1 MPGIIK
7 LRIMGYGFR
16 VIKSDGNARLG
27 QLSTQRGI
35 INTPAF
41 MPVGTNATVKA
52 MNPDEMKELGAEI
65 LLSNTY
71 HLYLRPGHEIIRE
84 VGGLHKFMKWDGPI
98 LTDSGGFQVFS
109 LSPLR
114 KIKDDGVEFRSHIDG
129 SLHFLTPELVM
140 EIQAALG
147 SDIAMV
153 FDECTPYPATRE
165 YAQKSLTLTTEWAR
179 RCLEARKNPPLPPF
193 VKGGDQ
199 ISPPLEK
206 GDIGGFF
213 NVSQALF
220 GIVQGGIYK
229 DLRKQSAE
237 ELIQLDFDGYALG
250 GLSVGEPKELMYEMI
265 NYSTLLLP
273 EDKPHYLMGIGDLM
287 DVLEAVAAGIDM
299 FDCVMPT
306 RNARNGTLFTSQ
318 GRISIKREEF
328 KKDPGP
334 LDPDCGCYTCRNY
347 SRSFLRHMFMS
358 REILSMR
365 LNSLHNLH
373 FFLEFFRKMRDAI
386 SRCGFEQFRKEQTLI
401 MQNNFHEG

>member
-1 MPGIIK
+1 MQFKIIK
-7 LRIMGYGFR
+7 TDNY
-16 VIKSDGNARLG
+16 ARLG
-27 QLSTQRGI
+27 KIAASRGV

-52 MNPDEMKELGAEI
+52 MTPGEMKELGTEV

-71 HLYLRPGHEIIRE
+71 HLYLRPGHDIIRD
-84 VGGLHKFMKWDGPI
+84 VGGLHRFMQWDGPI

-109 LSPLR
+109 LAKLR

-140 EIQAALG
+140 DIQGALG

-153 FDECTPYPATRE
+153 FDECTPYPADKE
-165 YAQKSLTLTTEWAR
+165 YALNSLMLTTAWAR
-179 RCLEARKNPPLPPF
+179 RCKEAKN
-193 VKGGDQ
+193 D
-199 ISPPLEK
+199 
-206 GDIGGFF
+206 
-213 NVSQALF
+213 NQALF
-220 GIVQGGIYK
+220 GIVQGGMFR
-229 DLRKQSAE
+229 DLRKQSAQ
-237 ELIQLDFDGYALG
+237 ELMKIDFDGYALG

-265 NYSTLLLP
+265 NYTTPLLP
-273 EDKPHYLMGIGDLM
+273 QDMPRYLMGIGDLL

-334 LDPDCGCYTCRNY
+334 LDPYCTCYTCMNY
-347 SRSFLRHMFMS
+347 SRAYLRHLYLS

-365 LNSLHNLH
+365 LNTNHNIH
-373 FFLEFFRKMRDAI
+373 FFLEFFRKMREAI
-386 SRCGFEQFRKEQTLI
+386 GNGAFNSFREEQTPVLEG
-401 MQNNFHEG
+401 NFNG

>member
-1 MPGIIK
+1 
-7 LRIMGYGFR
+7 
-16 VIKSDGNARLG
+16 
-27 QLSTQRGI
+27 
-35 INTPAF
+35 
-41 MPVGTNATVKA
+41 MPVGTNASVKA
-52 MNPDEMKELGAEI
+52 MNPDELKALNADV

-71 HLYLRPGHEIIRE
+71 HLYLRPGHDTIRE
-84 VGGLHKFMKWDGPI
+84 VGGLHKFMNWSGPI

-140 EIQAALG
+140 EIQGALG
-147 SDIAMV
+147 SDIAMI

-165 YAQKSLTLTTEWAR
+165 YALKSLKLTTEWAR
-179 RCLEARKNPPLPPF
+179 RCMKARN
-193 VKGGDQ
+193 
-199 ISPPLEK
+199 E
-206 GDIGGFF
+206 
-213 NVSQALF
+213 NQALF
-220 GIVQGGIYK
+220 GIVQGGMYK

-237 ELIQLDFDGYALG
+237 ELIEIGFDGYALG

-265 NYSTLLLP
+265 NYTTPLLP
-273 EDKPHYLMGIGDLM
+273 RDKPRYLMGIGDLL

-334 LDPDCGCYTCRNY
+334 LDPNCECYTCRNY
-347 SRSFLRHMFMS
+347 SRAFLRHMYMS

-365 LNSLHNLH
+365 LNTLHNIH
-373 FFLEFFRKMRDAI
+373 FYLDFFKRMRTAIAEGAFENFRKA
-386 SRCGFEQFRKEQTLI
+386 QTPIL
-401 MQNNFHEG
+401 QNNFNL

>member
-1 MPGIIK
+1 MFDFQVRK
-7 LRIMGYGFR
+7 R
-16 VIKSDGNARLG
+16 DGNVRLG
-27 QLSTQRGI
+27 QIHTKRGI

-52 MNPDEMKELGAEI
+52 MSSDEMKELGAEI

-71 HLYLRPGHEIIRE
+71 HLYLRPGHDVIKE
-84 VGGLHKFMKWDGPI
+84 VGGLHEFMKWDGPI

-129 SLHFLTPELVM
+129 SLHFLTAELVM
-140 EIQAALG
+140 EIQGALG
-147 SDIAMV
+147 ADIAMI

-165 YAQKSLTLTTEWAR
+165 YALDSLKLTTKWAEK
-179 RCLEARKNPPLPPF
+179 CLKAGN
-193 VKGGDQ
+193 KG
-199 ISPPLEK
+199 
-206 GDIGGFF
+206 
-213 NVSQALF
+213 QALF
-220 GIVQGGIYK
+220 GIVQGGMYR
-229 DLRKQSAE
+229 DLRKQGAE
-237 ELIQLDFDGYALG
+237 ELMELDFNGYALG

-265 NYSTLLLP
+265 NYTTPLLP
-273 EDKPHYLMGIGDLM
+273 KNKPRYLMGIGDLL
-287 DVLEAVAAGIDM
+287 DVLEAVSAGIDM

-334 LDPDCGCYTCRNY
+334 LDPDCECYTCRNF
-347 SRSFLRHMFMS
+347 SRSYLRHMFMS

-365 LNSLHNLH
+365 LNTMHNLH
-373 FFLEFFRKMRDAI
+373 FFMDFFRRMRAAV
-386 SRCGFEQFRKEQTLI
+386 SRGEFEQFRKEQTVILKK
-401 MQNNFHEG
+401 NFNEG